1 MILADR
7 TTTIAPPGT
16 SAMRELANDLKRSGV
31 NVINFAAGE
40 LDCDASDLMKTAAK
54 LALDQGYN
62 KYTPTLGIKKLREQ
76 IAAQVSTR
84 CGIAYRNDEIGVTA
98 GAKQAL
104 YNAAMVLFNP
114 GDEVVIPQP
123 YWVTF
128 PAQVQLA
135 GAKPVFVDTVRTGYQ
150 LVPEDLEQAISPAT
164 KAVIINSPNNPT
176 GVIYKP
182 DDLRR
187 ISQIAL
193 ERKIWIIFDECYSEL
208 VRPGATHRNVVQLA
222 EETKGQT
229 ILINSFSKSHAVT
242 GWRIG
247 YACGPKHVIRAM
259 ETFQGHTTSNACT
272 IPQHAA
278 LAALQQDDGQ
288 FIRNVN
294 AVLEKRLRIAM
305 RIMGSMNEITC
316 APANGAFYLFL
327 NVAQKFGKTY
337 RGHRISDVGKL
348 CELMLREVKVAVVP
362 GDAFG
367 DPTGLRVSYAIETSQ
382 VEEGLQR
389 MKLFLNDIV

>member
-1 MILADR
+1 MF
-7 TTTIAPPGT
+7 
-16 SAMRELANDLKRSGV
+16 
-31 NVINFAAGE
+31 INFAAGE
-40 LDCDASDLMKTAAK
+40 LDGDASDLMKTAAK
-54 LALDQGYN
+54 LAIDEGCN
-62 KYTPTLGIKKLREQ
+62 KYTPTLGTKRLRERV
-76 IAAQVSTR
+76 AELVSTR
-84 CGIAYRNDEIGVTA
+84 CGVPYGADEIGVTA

-104 YNAAMVLFNP
+104 YNSAMVLFNA
-114 GDEVVIPQP
+114 GDEVIIPQP

-135 GAKPVFVDTVRTGYQ
+135 GASPVFVDTARTGYQ
-150 LVPEDLEQAISPAT
+150 LASEDLKRAITPANG
-164 KAVIINSPNNPT
+164 AIIINSPNNPT
-176 GVIYKP
+176 GVIYEP
-182 DDLRR
+182 GALRR

-193 ERKIWIIFDECYSEL
+193 ARKIWIIFDECYSEL
-208 VRPGATHRNVVQLA
+208 VRAGATHRNVVQLV
-222 EETKGQT
+222 EKTKGQT

-247 YACGPKHVIRAM
+247 YACGPKHVISAM
-259 ETFQGHTTSNACT
+259 VTFQGHTTSNACT
-272 IPQHAA
+272 ISQHAA
-278 LAALQQDDGQ
+278 AAALQRDDGQ

-294 AVLEKRLRIAM
+294 AVLEQRLRIAM
-305 RIMGSMNEITC
+305 RIVGSMSEISC

-327 NVAQKFGKTY
+327 NVAQKFGKSY
-337 RGHRISDVGKL
+337 RGQLIPDVGKL

-389 MKLFLNDIV
+389 MSLFFDNIV

>member
-1 MILADR
+1 VILADR
-7 TTTIAPPGT
+7 TSMITPSGT

-31 NVINFAAGE
+31 DVINFAAGE

-54 LALDQGYN
+54 LAIDKNCN
-62 KYTPTLGIKKLREQ
+62 KYTPTLGTKELRER
-76 IAAQVSTR
+76 IAAKVSTR
-84 CGIAYRNDEIGVTA
+84 CGVPYSADEIGVTA

-114 GDEVVIPQP
+114 GDEVIIPQP

-135 GAKPVFVDTVRTGYQ
+135 GANPIFVDTVRTGYQ
-150 LVPEDLEQAISPAT
+150 LAAEDLERAISSAT
-164 KAVIINSPNNPT
+164 KAVIINTPNNPT
-176 GVIYKP
+176 GVIYEP
-182 DDLRR
+182 DTLRR
-187 ISQIAL
+187 ISRVAL

-208 VRPGATHRNVVQLA
+208 VRSGAAHRNVVQLV

-247 YACGPKHVIRAM
+247 YACGPKQVVNAM
-259 ETFQGHTTSNACT
+259 ETFQGHTTSNACS
-272 IPQHAA
+272 IPQQAA

-294 AVLEKRLRIAM
+294 AVLEQRLRIAM

-327 NVAQKFGKTY
+327 NVARKLGKTY
-337 RGHRISDVGKL
+337 RGQHISDVGKL

-389 MKLFLNDIV
+389 MSLFLNNIA

>member
-1 MILADR
+1 VILADR
-7 TTTIAPPGT
+7 TKRIAPPGT
-16 SAMRELANDLKRSGV
+16 SAMHELANDLKWSGV
-31 NVINFAAGE
+31 YVINFAAGE
-40 LDCDASDLMKTAAK
+40 LDCDASDLMKTEGK
-54 LALDQGYN
+54 LAIDEGCN
-62 KYTPTLGIKKLREQ
+62 KYTPTLGTKKLREQ

-84 CGIAYRNDEIGVTA
+84 CSVPYSADEVGVTA

-104 YNAAMVLFNP
+104 YNAAMVLFNS
-114 GDEVVIPQP
+114 GDEVIIPQP

-135 GAKPVFVDTVRTGYQ
+135 GAKPVFVDTLRTGYR
-150 LVPEDLEQAISPAT
+150 LAAEDLERAISPAT
-164 KAVIINSPNNPT
+164 KAGIINSPNNPT
-176 GVIYKP
+176 GVIYEA
-182 DDLRR
+182 DELRR

-208 VRPGATHRNVVQLA
+208 VRAGATHRNVVQLV

-247 YACGPKHVIRAM
+247 YACGPKHVVSAM

-288 FIRNVN
+288 FIKNVN
-294 AVLEKRLRIAM
+294 AVLEERLRIAM
-305 RIMGSMNEITC
+305 PSWT
-316 APANGAFYLFL
+316 P
-327 NVAQKFGKTY
+327 
-337 RGHRISDVGKL
+337 
-348 CELMLREVKVAVVP
+348 
-362 GDAFG
+362 
-367 DPTGLRVSYAIETSQ
+367 
-382 VEEGLQR
+382 
-389 MKLFLNDIV
+389 